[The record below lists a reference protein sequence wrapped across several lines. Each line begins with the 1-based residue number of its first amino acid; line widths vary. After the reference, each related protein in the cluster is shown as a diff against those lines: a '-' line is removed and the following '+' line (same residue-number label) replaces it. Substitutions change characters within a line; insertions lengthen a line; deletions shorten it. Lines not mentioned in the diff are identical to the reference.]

1 MKVLVAEGN
10 IHDSRERSREIAGFT
25 QGERYSDVLQT
36 ISPGLQVDIYDVP
49 DSERP
54 PPAPLESYHGVVI
67 TGSALNIY
75 EDRPEVLRQID
86 FARSVF
92 EIGVPFFGSCWGLQ
106 IANVAAGGAVH
117 INPRGREIGCARRI
131 RLTDAG
137 SAHPMHK
144 GRAACFDAPA
154 VHTDHVTRPAE
165 GMIVTASNEV
175 SEVQA
180 AEIRH
185 ANGVFWGVQYH
196 PEFTIRDLSDVLVRY
211 AKVLVEEEC
220 MFANQARLNEYIE
233 ELRQLDADRTRR
245 DIAWRFGLDAD
256 FLDDRRRNCEIE
268 NWLRIQVGAPIATR
282 ADDLAD
288 FTNYACGREKRERPH
303 GPNNGRHFQ
312 ASTTPG
318 PSH

>member
-1 MKVLVAEGN
+1 MKILVAEGN
-10 IHDSRERSREIAGFT
+10 IHDSRERAREIAGFT
-25 QGERYSDVLQT
+25 QGERYADVLQT
-36 ISPGLQVDIYDVP
+36 ISPGLEVDVYDLP
-49 DSERP
+49 DTDRP
-54 PPAPLESYHGVVI
+54 PPAPLEGYDGVVI
-67 TGSALNIY
+67 TGSALNIC
-75 EDRPEVLRQID
+75 ENRPEVLRQIG
-86 FARSVF
+86 FAQRVF
-92 EIGVPFFGSCWGLQ
+92 EIGTPFFGSCWGLQ

-137 SAHPMHK
+137 NTHPMHK
-144 GRAACFDAPA
+144 GRATCFDAPA

-185 ANGVFWGVQYH
+185 SNGLFWGVQYH
-196 PEFTIRDLSDVLVRY
+196 PEYTIRDLSDVLVRY
-211 AKVLVEEEC
+211 AQVLVEEER
-220 MFANQARLNEYIE
+220 MFASQARLSEYVE

-268 NWLRIQVGAPIATR
+268 NWLRIRVGAAVV
-282 ADDLAD
+282 AQEDNLSD
-288 FTNYACGREKRERPH
+288 FTNYARGGEKRESARRA
-303 GPNNGRHFQ
+303 NNARHFRT
-312 ASTTPG
+312 STTLSV
-318 PSH
+318 SH